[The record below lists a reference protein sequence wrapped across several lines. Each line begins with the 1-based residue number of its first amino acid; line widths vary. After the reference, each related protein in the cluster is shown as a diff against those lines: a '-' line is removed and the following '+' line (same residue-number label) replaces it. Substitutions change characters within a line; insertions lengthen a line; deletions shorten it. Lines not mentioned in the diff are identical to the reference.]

1 MALAALKLFEDSLAP
16 VPLPSVSVGTTGSV
30 IDNFARSVSGFE
42 QSVAS
47 RVADLIKRRP
57 ECAKELTDIIDK
69 HPSDETREQA
79 TRAAGQLI
87 ELLGGIIAKQ
97 QADLEAG
104 RKVMDG
110 KIANSAA
117 VDPAGARRLRKL
129 QKRILKAQTSFI
141 DEIVASYYFFMALRS
156 DFDKDARGGPS
167 FRNADELA
175 AYLREQ
181 IDA

>member
-16 VPLPSVSVGTTGSV
+16 VPLPAVAGTTGSV
-30 IDNFARSVSGFE
+30 IDEFARSVSSFE

-47 RVADLIKRRP
+47 RVTNLIRRKSEGARELADIV
-57 ECAKELTDIIDK
+57 AQN
-69 HPSDETREQA
+69 PSDETRAQA
-79 TRAAGQLI
+79 IRAAAELI
-87 ELLGGIIAKQ
+87 EVLSGIIAKQ

-104 RKVMDG
+104 RKVMDE

-129 QKRILKAQTSFI
+129 QKRILEAQTSFI

-156 DFDKDARGGPS
+156 DFDKDARGGPG
-167 FRNADELA
+167 FRNANELA
-175 AYLREQ
+175 AYLRDQ